1 MNNQTQTKAGRKIIA
16 SLREILDA
24 QKSGAP
30 FRGMKVTIRDAEV
43 IEPSPH
49 DAHSVRATRHKLG
62 VSQPV
67 FAKLVGVSVMLEQS
81 WEQGQRFPG
90 GPARRLLDE
99 IRRHPDYW
107 AGFIRKA
114 S

>member
-1 MNNQTQTKAGRKIIA
+1 MKNKTTKAGRKIIA
-16 SLREILDA
+16 SLQEILDA
-24 QKSGAP
+24 QKSGHP
-30 FRGMKVTIRDAEV
+30 FHGMKVTIRDV
-43 IEPSPH
+43 DVLEPAPH
-49 DAHSVRATRHKLG
+49 DAKSVRAARNKLG

-81 WEQGQRFPG
+81 WEQGKRFPD

-99 IRRHPDYW
+99 INRNPDHW